1 MEVAGVAGKWA
12 NDKGVYYLVNKPLPA
27 TSISEDNACG
37 WQIVR
42 GQSIMPTPLSNLQ
55 DNLSA
60 KGIIILYTASQ
71 KGVYLLYSPLIIF
84 YISKMLGE
92 KKIIKKR
99 KEVSARAND
108 ANKYIDCLI
117 FVFFKLW
124 LDRDFFFFF
133 FSFFFF

>member
-1 MEVAGVAGKWA
+1 
-12 NDKGVYYLVNKPLPA
+12 
-27 TSISEDNACG
+27 
-37 WQIVR
+37 
-42 GQSIMPTPLSNLQ
+42 MPTPLSNLQ

-117 FVFFKLW
+117 FVLFKLW
-124 LDRDFFFFF
+124 LDRDFFFL
-133 FSFFFF
+133 FFFFFFQYIHTYFICHVGQ

>member
-1 MEVAGVAGKWA
+1 
-12 NDKGVYYLVNKPLPA
+12 
-27 TSISEDNACG
+27 
-37 WQIVR
+37 
-42 GQSIMPTPLSNLQ
+42 MPTALSNLQ
-55 DNLSA
+55 DNVSA

-108 ANKYIDCLI
+108 ANKNIDCLI
-117 FVFFKLW
+117 FVLFKLW
-124 LDRDFFFFF
+124 LDRDFFFSFFLFF
-133 FSFFFF
+133 FLIHTYIHTYIHTLFFM

>member
-1 MEVAGVAGKWA
+1 
-12 NDKGVYYLVNKPLPA
+12 
-27 TSISEDNACG
+27 
-37 WQIVR
+37 
-42 GQSIMPTPLSNLQ
+42 MPTALSNLQ

-60 KGIIILYTASQ
+60 KDIIILYTASQ

-108 ANKYIDCLI
+108 ANKYIFL
-117 FVFFKLW
+117 F
-124 LDRDFFFFF
+124 DFCFIQTVVGPGLFFFF
-133 FSFFFF
+133 FSFFF

>member
-1 MEVAGVAGKWA
+1 
-12 NDKGVYYLVNKPLPA
+12 
-27 TSISEDNACG
+27 
-37 WQIVR
+37 
-42 GQSIMPTPLSNLQ
+42 MPTALSNLQ

-117 FVFFKLW
+117 LVYSNGGWTGNFFFL
-124 LDRDFFFFF
+124 FFFFF
-133 FSFFFF
+133 F